1 MYNCVTIGDI
11 KLDTFVVLHDA
22 SLQCSLKLPECY
34 LCLEYG
40 KKIPVQAIDSQVAG
54 SAINVAVGL
63 ARMKEKTAVVSVM
76 GKDGTRRMALE
87 RMKEEGVDSRYI
99 VTDPK
104 GRSSFSVVLNYKG
117 DKTILAAHE
126 PYHYRLPKFPKTSW
140 VYVCELGT
148 HYTDLY
154 RRLVHELKVDHLK
167 LAMNPGA
174 VQIEEQ
180 KSVLYEL
187 MKKSEL
193 LFLNVGEART
203 LTKLRGSTKIPQIL
217 TAAWHLN
224 RKQIVITDGKNGA
237 YSFDGK
243 EMLFVPVFP
252 GKRVEST
259 GAGDSFATGVL
270 AAIFRDLPLREGLR
284 WGAVNAASVVSTVGP
299 QAGLLS
305 HTEIQNRLKKHP
317 TFKVKEIA

>member
-1 MYNCVTIGDI
+1 MYDCVTIGDI

-22 SLQCSLKLPECY
+22 SLQCHLKLPECY
-34 LCLEYG
+34 LCIEYG

-87 RMKEEGVDSRYI
+87 RMKEEGVDNRYLI
-99 VTDPK
+99 TDPK

-117 DKTILAAHE
+117 DKTILASHE
-126 PYHYRLPKFPKTSW
+126 PYHYRLPKLPQTSW
-140 VYVCELGT
+140 IYVCELGA
-148 HYTDLY
+148 HYSDLY
-154 RRLVHELKVDHLK
+154 RHLVQKLKTDHLK
-167 LAMNPGA
+167 LAVNPGA
-174 VQIEEQ
+174 IQIEEQ
-180 KSVLYEL
+180 KPILYKL
-187 MKKSEL
+187 LAKSSL
-193 LFLNVGEART
+193 LFLNVGEARA

-217 TAAWHLN
+217 AAAWRLN
-224 RKQIVITDGKNGA
+224 RRHAVITDGRNGA

-243 EMLFVPVFP
+243 EMLFVPTFP
-252 GKRVEST
+252 GKRIEAT

-270 AAIFRDLPLREGLR
+270 GAALRGLPLREGLR
-284 WGAVNAASVVSTVGP
+284 WGAVNAASVVSTIGP

-305 HTEIQNRLKKHP
+305 GAEIKKRLKAHRSFNTKNL
-317 TFKVKEIA
+317 